1 MEDAIGRIVTPFLE
15 RAAPELGAGYAA
27 VLYGS
32 GARGEYLAGVSDIN
46 LLVVTESLRPETLR
60 RLSGA
65 LQGLWRQHQRPPLLV
80 ERTEW
85 ERATDVFP
93 IEITDM
99 LRIREVLRGQDPLSG
114 LTVDPADLRRVLEQE
129 FRGKLLRLRQIYALH
144 SGDPRALGEAG
155 VHTVASVAA
164 LFRAALAL
172 HGRDVPRSTPACLT
186 AAGTALGIATSP
198 LAELWRLRGAKDP
211 ACPPATFEG
220 YLSAVAAAVRG
231 IDQFIPGGN

>member
-1 MEDAIGRIVTPFLE
+1 MEETIGRIVTPFLE
-15 RAAPELGAGYAA
+15 SAGQELGGGFAA

-46 LLVVTESLRPETLR
+46 LLVVSQSLGPETLR

-80 ERTEW
+80 DRAEW

-99 LRIREVLRGQDPLSG
+99 LRNREVLRGEDPVKG
-114 LTVDPADLRRVLEQE
+114 LTVDPADLRRMLEHE
-129 FRGKLLRLRQIYALH
+129 LRGKLLRLRQIYALH
-144 SGDPRALGEAG
+144 SADPRALGEAG
-155 VHTVASVAA
+155 VHTAASVAA

-172 HGRDVPRSTPACLT
+172 HGREVPRSTPACLT
-186 AAGTALGIATSP
+186 AAGTALGIPTSP
-198 LAELWRLRGAKDP
+198 LADLWRLRGAKDP

-220 YLSAVAAAVRG
+220 YLSAVAAAVRV
-231 IDQFIPGGN
+231 IDQFTPGGN